1 MEAVINTQ
9 YRKVRIYNRRYL
21 KFDCI
26 AGIVVFLV
34 AVPFC
39 LGIAIA
45 SGAPLF
51 SGLISGIIGGIVVG
65 FFSGSQVSVSG
76 PAAGMAA
83 VTFAAIT
90 ELGGFNG
97 FLVALLLAGVLQILI
112 GSLRAGFIADY
123 VPSNVVQGLLC
134 AIGVLLIVKQLPL
147 AFTLSGSLNELK
159 SHLLEITEGFTIL
172 PMVGF
177 VHHINLGAIL
187 ISMLSLCAMLF
198 FDKTRHPIL
207 KEIPG
212 PIVVVLFGVTIN
224 ELFVLRDSLFA
235 QNMPQLVNIPKLTHF
250 RHLLE
255 QLDYHD
261 WASWENPKVYLYAII
276 LAVVASLETLLNVKA
291 SEKLDKKHRYY
302 SKNHE
307 LVAQGVGNFF
317 AGLLGG
323 LPIASGIART
333 SVNVQAGGKTKLASI
348 VHGVFILL
356 AIRYI
361 PEIMNKIPLCSLASI
376 LMYTGYKLT
385 KPEIYRHIYAQGM
398 DRFIPFITTLI
409 IIIVFNILAGIV
421 AGLLVSLFYILKSNS
436 EARLDVVQ
444 ENYPSGVI
452 NRLIL
457 PQQITFLNKAS
468 LTAEL
473 ESIPFGSQLII
484 DARYATYID
493 KEILELIK
501 EFREEK
507 APLKSIS
514 MNLIGFKKEYAV
526 HNVIDFIHVT
536 TYDVQST
543 LAPAQVLHILREGNQ
558 RFIQDRRIHRATRLD
573 IKHTA
578 KNQHPMAVVLG
589 CIDSRVPVETI
600 FDMTFGDLF
609 ICRVA
614 GNVVNNDI
622 LASIEYASHV
632 VGAKL
637 IVVLGHTSC
646 GAIAAACDGVKK
658 GHITQLLAKIKPAI
672 EAEKETRADR
682 KSNNLEYVKHVTE
695 LNVANTL
702 QQIYQQSSIVRELI
716 ENNAVGLVG
725 AVYDVLSGKVNFRDF
740 SPSLKAFSGE
750 KKDLQLAEHL
760 QWLIKQAT
768 QEITKERHN
777 SVKSKQE

>member
-1 MEAVINTQ
+1 MEAVINNQ
-9 YRKVRIYNRRYL
+9 YRKMRIYNQRYL
-21 KFDCI
+21 KFDFI
-26 AGIVVFLV
+26 AGIVIFLV
-34 AVPFC
+34 AIPFC

-65 FFSGSQVSVSG
+65 LLSGSQVSVSG

-83 VTFAAIT
+83 VTFAAIID
-90 ELGGFNG
+90 LGSFNG

-147 AFTLSGSLNELK
+147 AFTLSGSIVEFK
-159 SHLLEITEGFTIL
+159 AHLLELTEGFTIL
-172 PMVGF
+172 PMVGLIQ
-177 VHHINLGAIL
+177 HINFGAIV
-187 ISMLSLCAMLF
+187 ISFFSLGVLLF
-198 FDKTRHPIL
+198 FDRTRHPIL

-212 PIVVVLFGVTIN
+212 SIVVVFLGIVIN
-224 ELFVLRDSLFA
+224 ECFVLSDSVLA
-235 QNMPQLVNIPKLTHF
+235 QNLPQLVNIPKLTHF
-250 RHLLE
+250 THLLE

-261 WASWENPKVYLYAII
+261 WASWENPKVYLYAVI
-276 LAVVASLETLLNVKA
+276 LAIVASLEALLNVKA
-291 SEKLDKKHRYY
+291 SEKLDKKRRYY
-302 SKNHE
+302 SKNRE
-307 LVAQGVGNFF
+307 LIAQGFGNFF

-333 SVNVQAGGKTKLASI
+333 SVNIQAGGKTKLASI
-348 VHGVFILL
+348 LHGAFILF

-361 PEIMNKIPLCSLASI
+361 PEIMNKIPLCTLAAI

-385 KPEIYRHIYAQGM
+385 KPEIYRNIYAQGM
-398 DRFIPFITTLI
+398 DRFIPFIVTLVV
-409 IIIVFNILAGIV
+409 IIVFNFLAGIV
-421 AGLLVSLFYILKSNS
+421 AGLVVSLFYILKSNS

-473 ESIPFGSQLII
+473 ETIPFHSQLII
-484 DARYATYID
+484 DARYAVYID

-501 EFREEK
+501 DFREEK

-514 MNLIGFKKEYAV
+514 LNLIGFKKEYAI
-526 HNVIDFIHVT
+526 HNVMDFIHVT

-543 LAPAQVLHILREGNQ
+543 LVPAQVLHILREGNQ

-578 KNQHPMAVVLG
+578 HNQHPMAVVLG

-609 ICRVA
+609 ISRVA
-614 GNVVNNDI
+614 GNVINNDI
-622 LASIEYASHV
+622 LASVEYACHV

-672 EAEKETRADR
+672 DAEKQTHENR
-682 KSNNLEYVKHVTE
+682 KSQNLEYVQHVTE

-702 QQIYQQSSIVRELI
+702 QQIYQHSAIVRELI
-716 ENNAVGLVG
+716 QNNAVGLVG
-725 AVYDVLSGKVNFRDF
+725 SVYDVVTGKVHFRDF
-740 SPSLKAFSGE
+740 SPLLKVLGGE
-750 KKDLQLAEHL
+750 SKDAQLAEHL
-760 QWLIKQAT
+760 QGLIKQAAK
-768 QEITKERHN
+768 EVAKERQ
-777 SVKSKQE
+777 STIQRQ